1 MIDWYNLA
9 ANSLWILALALAL
22 TSLSFA
28 RWQARMEEEK
38 LKVILNRPSWQI
50 SLNLAGTI
58 FCAGLALTSDIW
70 WEQLLWAILGVLFLV
85 QVVISRL
92 SIQGPDQ
99 S

>member
-9 ANSLWILALALAL
+9 ANALWILALALAL

-28 RWQARMEEEK
+28 RWGARMEEEK